1 MVGSLAIEGK
11 EERRVDGKDQ
21 EVHSLRDL
29 VEQIE
34 DAGQGREVSVESVLQ
49 SIGERSFAPLLL
61 VVSVLLVTPLGAV
74 PGAPTFGAVIIALIG
89 LQMLLG
95 RRELWLPQV
104 LLRRKISGEKLTR
117 TVRYIEPVART
128 VDKLVHPRLP
138 RLARAPFSRII
149 GAACALIALTMP
161 PLEVVP
167 MANAATGATVALFAL
182 ALTVRDGLLVLVA
195 LAASGGVAYLVGG
208 ALL

>member
-1 MVGSLAIEGK
+1 MPAIESGK
-11 EERRVDGKDQ
+11 EEQRVNGEDK
-21 EVHSLRDL
+21 EVRSLRGL

-34 DAGQGREVSVESVLQ
+34 EAGEGREVTVESVLQ

-89 LQMLLG
+89 LQLLLG
-95 RRELWLPQV
+95 RREVWLPQA
-104 LLRRKISGEKLTR
+104 LLRRKIGRDKLMR
-117 TVRYIEPVART
+117 AVRFVEPVART

-138 RLARAPFSRII
+138 RLAREPFSRII
-149 GAACALIALTMP
+149 GLACALIALAMP

-167 MANAATGATVALFAL
+167 LANAATGATVALFAL
-182 ALTVRDGLLVLVA
+182 ALTVRDGLLVLLA
-195 LAASGGVAYLVGG
+195 LAASCGVAYLVVG